1 MTPCVEFK
9 SRKEQFRPVSR
20 DTGGELRLG
29 RYGYGFGNGNG
40 HGRRAFNFV
49 SKFSKVV
56 WCGCRSVVQ
65 EEARPRGQEGENF
78 RGRVINLYLPPLL
91 LPLLLGV
98 NARGIYLADVCNFAP
113 SDFTPRP
120 PPLLIPLPSAP
131 LRPATPIPRYSL
143 PFLSLFSSLLPNY
156 SNPSV
161 I

>member
-1 MTPCVEFK
+1 MT
-9 SRKEQFRPVSR
+9 R
-20 DTGGELRLG
+20 ELRLG

-78 RGRVINLYLPPLL
+78 RGRVINLYLPPPL
-91 LPLLLGV
+91 LPLLLAGV

-113 SDFTPRP
+113 SDFTP
-120 PPLLIPLPSAP
+120 LLILLPSTA
-131 LRPATPIPRYSL
+131 AYSPSLSFLSFSLFL
-143 PFLSLFSSLLPNY
+143 PFPSSELFR
-156 SNPSV
+156 SNSAT
-161 I
+161 